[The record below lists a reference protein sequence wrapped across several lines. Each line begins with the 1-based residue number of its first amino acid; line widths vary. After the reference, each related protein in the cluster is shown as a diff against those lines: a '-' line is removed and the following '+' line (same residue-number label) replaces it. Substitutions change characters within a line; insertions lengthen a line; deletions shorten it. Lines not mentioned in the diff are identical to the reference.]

1 MGASGPRVTRA
12 EIGLLGALAAWALFP
27 LVLLLADAAS
37 AHARFTGA
45 DGLIGADGVLG
56 ADQLQYLAWIRDASA
71 HGLASDLFSLS
82 PSGHVYLQPLFE
94 ISAALVRLGLSL
106 PLSYLLWKPVA
117 IVALFAGVLAW
128 ARRTCGDRVARR
140 AAVVTLALFLYTPL
154 TALYSW
160 TGMASG
166 AFRFQ
171 LFLLG
176 DELLAAGKL
185 WGYVPSALGIALVPL
200 TLLALER
207 AVGRERAI
215 DPRGGGA
222 RTASSSGAAG
232 AYEAGSPAFAGLAA
246 LAALLASWLHPW
258 QGITLILIAAGL
270 GAVRR
275 PRDPRVIAALAAV
288 VTAAALPLGY
298 YALLSHS
305 DPAWRLASGYE
316 VIPRLP
322 VLVLLAGF
330 GPLAL
335 IAGLGVRRPRGVLIE
350 QALLLWIGA
359 TVVNYFVND
368 AFAPHALQ
376 GLSLPLAVLIVRGWS
391 RLRLPAIVGVAAIG
405 LVTIPGLA
413 FDARKFVR
421 TADSTLVQYALPSPD
436 ARALD
441 WIAAHAP
448 AGGVLAPT
456 PLASVIP
463 SQTGRAVWVGDGYWS
478 PDYPSRAHRADLL
491 FLGRMRRAQARA
503 FVASTGARLLVSDC
517 RDRRDLARALGAL
530 VAAVHRFGCAR
541 VYVLAAAGPAAQ
553 RGQRGSAGSTD
564 GRSASR

>member
-12 EIGLLGALAAWALFP
+12 EIALLGALAAWALFP
-27 LVLLLADAAS
+27 LVLLLAHAAS

-71 HGLASDLFSLS
+71 HGLASDLFSLG

-94 ISAALVRLGLSL
+94 LSAALVRLGVSL

-117 IVALFAGVLAW
+117 IAVLFAGVLAW
-128 ARRTCGDRVARR
+128 ARRTCGDHAAQR
-140 AAVVTLALFLYTPL
+140 AAVVALALFLYTPL

-185 WGYVPSALGIALVPL
+185 WGYVPSAFGIALVPA

-207 AVGRERAI
+207 AL
-215 DPRGGGA
+215 DPVRGHA
-222 RTASSSGAAG
+222 GAAG
-232 AYEAGSPAFAGLAA
+232 AVRAPALAA

-270 GAVRR
+270 GALRR
-275 PRDPRVIAALAAV
+275 PRGRRALGALAAV
-288 VTAAALPLGY
+288 GIAAALPLGY

-316 VIPRLP
+316 VIPRLSA
-322 VLVLLAGF
+322 LVLLAGL

-335 IAGLGVRRPRGVLIE
+335 IASLGVRRPRGALIE
-350 QALLLWIGA
+350 QMLLLWIGA
-359 TVVNYFVND
+359 SVVNYFVND

-376 GLSLPLAVLIVRGWS
+376 GLNLPLAVLIVRGWG
-391 RLRLPAIVGVAAIG
+391 RLRLPAVIGVAAIG

-421 TADSTLVQYALPSPD
+421 TADGTLVQYALPPSD

-441 WIAAHAP
+441 WVAAHAP
-448 AGGVLAPT
+448 PGGVLAPT
-456 PLASVIP
+456 PLATVIP

-478 PDYPSRAHRADLL
+478 RDYPLRAHLADLL
-491 FLGRMRRAQARA
+491 FLGRMRRAQART
-503 FVASTGARLLVSDC
+503 FVASTGARVLVADC
-517 RDRRDLARALGAL
+517 RDRRDLARTLGAR
-530 VAAVHRFGCAR
+530 VTAVHRFGCAR
-541 VYVLAAAGPAAQ
+541 VYVLAAAGPA
-553 RGQRGSAGSTD
+553 GSAG